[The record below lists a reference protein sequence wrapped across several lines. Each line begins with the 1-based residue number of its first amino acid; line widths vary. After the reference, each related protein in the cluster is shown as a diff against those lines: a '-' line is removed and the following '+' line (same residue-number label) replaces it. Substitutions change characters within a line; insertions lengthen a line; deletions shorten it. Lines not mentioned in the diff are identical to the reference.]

1 MESYSKKKGKRT
13 RRRCGPRRQ
22 KGGQIITLRFI
33 TPSSINAV
41 IQRMSLIPPQD
52 LSSITAQYY
61 LNIISSFEKLP
72 SLIELGAVHSMVTAA
87 LQTNTP
93 AAFAAFSNIC
103 RIDAVVTIFVITE
116 ELARTELIPHFDIVI
131 NLVILNSMNNVFNFI
146 KTVTPVE
153 VNMKGPNAL
162 KHMDDMSRQLP
173 AETFNK
179 LNTILSDSILQIYW
193 LITLR
198 VQGLP
203 SPQDPN
209 NNLYFISPSDLITYP
224 IWPAILM
231 SEFPIVTYTQQPT
244 FLFYLKAMCINIIAD
259 TVIASLQSQ
268 QPVISIQAPS
278 PIPNGIIVWLTANSA
293 NVAKSLRAYIRG
305 AIRFIT
311 NTFPNI
317 PQIPGNLS
325 VPTGIKMPAAIV
337 SWLQAQMN
345 LVPQNVRS
353 NLKGA
358 YTYIQ
363 RIFPADTTPSQV
375 KAAENKLIFVP

>member
-1 MESYSKKKGKRT
+1 MDYK
-13 RRRCGPRRQ
+13 
-22 KGGQIITLRFI
+22 
-33 TPSSINAV
+33 
-41 IQRMSLIPPQD
+41 
-52 LSSITAQYY
+52 
-61 LNIISSFEKLP
+61 NIMMNLEKLP
-72 SLIELGAVHSMVTAA
+72 AWRQIDDLNAIVTAK
-87 LQTNTP
+87 LEQNRP
-93 AAFAAFSNIC
+93 PEFAAFSNIC
-103 RIDAVVTIFVITE
+103 RIDSA
-116 ELARTELIPHFDIVI
+116 IVI
-131 NLVILNSMNNVFNFI
+131 RALSKYIGDTTQPINHDGMVINPLIQDGMNTVFKIIKTYTPAQINQEGPSALTFFERMQQNTPAEILN
-146 KTVTPVE
+146 
-153 VNMKGPNAL
+153 NA
-162 KHMDDMSRQLP
+162 M
-173 AETFNK
+173 
-179 LNTILSDSILQIYW
+179 TILSQSEVQIYW
-193 LITLR
+193 SINRFLNSVTAI
-198 VQGLP
+198 
-203 SPQDPN
+203 DIKN
-209 NNLYFISPSDLITYP
+209 YP

-231 SEFPIVTYTQQPT
+231 SEFPVANYMQTPT
-244 FLFYLKAMCINIIAD
+244 FLFYLKAMCVNIIAD

-268 QPVISIQAPS
+268 QPTISIQAPS

-375 KAAENKLIFVP
+375 KAAENKLTFVP